1 MTLARESVWRWIL
14 TEWTLFIYLL
24 FALAYVLK
32 KIFCAA
38 EKTFKTLA
46 FFSYFGKHLKRENW

>member
-24 FALAYVLK
+24 FDDVKDKFVEYVL
-32 KIFCAA
+32 
-38 EKTFKTLA
+38 
-46 FFSYFGKHLKRENW
+46 